1 MRRKRRSRGLPC
13 RPKTVRI
20 IWITVRKYFYV
31 GAPSEFADR
40 KKTTEKINF
49 SVVFLTEISFLSG
62 IPVGWLTKKN
72 QLASG
77 LWKLIFDVDP
87 SGKTIIHRQK
97 KWVPRPKKKTHGDL
111 DKYMNI
117 NHNPYIK
124 IQVCK
129 AYINSPSKFSTYK
142 FIQTGF
148 SNIQRVHRK
157 DKCVQLQFIKHM

>member
-1 MRRKRRSRGLPC
+1 M
-13 RPKTVRI
+13 
-20 IWITVRKYFYV
+20 

-62 IPVGWLTKKN
+62 IPVGWLTKKIN
-72 QLASG
+72 WRQVCESLF
-77 LWKLIFDVDP
+77 LTWTRQEKP
-87 SGKTIIHRQK
+87 SSTVRKNEFHAQ
-97 KWVPRPKKKTHGDL
+97 KKTHGDL

>member
-1 MRRKRRSRGLPC
+1 MNYRQKILLCGC
-13 RPKTVRI
+13 TVRVCRQKKDHGENKFFCRFPDRNI
-20 IWITVRKYFYV
+20 ISV
-31 GAPSEFADR
+31 GNSCRLAH
-40 KKTTEKINF
+40 
-49 SVVFLTEISFLSG
+49 
-62 IPVGWLTKKN
+62 KKN

-129 AYINSPSKFSTYK
+129 AYINSSSKFSTYK